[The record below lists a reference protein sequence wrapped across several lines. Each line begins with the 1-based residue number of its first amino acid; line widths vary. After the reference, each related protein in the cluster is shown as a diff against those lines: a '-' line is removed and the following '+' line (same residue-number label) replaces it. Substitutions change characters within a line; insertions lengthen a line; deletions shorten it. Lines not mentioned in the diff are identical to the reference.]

1 MRTGARSNTRLVG
14 SALLEG
20 VALSATGLD
29 EPGRWADVSFSEEE
43 RQTRHGELTVIP
55 RPHLEKT
62 STLAKVSG
70 SVRVASH
77 FCRDVEEVRRSEGR
91 REGKRKLWLEV
102 RSCPAAAERK
112 EPVCPALPR
121 VPRVFGA
128 GKDRPLH
135 SDWSRGRL
143 FRQGDHREQTGSQSR
158 LLCCSLPL
166 AFPRSLASLSRPR
179 PIRQTT
185 DGQSSFLCAAWQ
197 MAS

>member
-1 MRTGARSNTRLVG
+1 M
-14 SALLEG
+14 
-20 VALSATGLD
+20 
-29 EPGRWADVSFSEEE
+29 
-43 RQTRHGELTVIP
+43 
-55 RPHLEKT
+55 
-62 STLAKVSG
+62 
-70 SVRVASH
+70 
-77 FCRDVEEVRRSEGR
+77 RRSEGR

-102 RSCPAAAERK
+102 SSCPAAAERK

-166 AFPRSLASLSRPR
+166 SFPRSLASLSRPR
-179 PIRQTT
+179 PLRQTT
-185 DGQSSFLCAAWQ
+185 DGQSSILCAAWQ
-197 MAS
+197 MAHDVRPPVIPTRLFRPTARAPSSRSACGRPTGGQCLGGPSDRRGLIRPRGLLCRHSLMCITLCTFLGRQHGWTGEQ